1 MGPSN
6 HRLFAEAFT
15 CKKARTQATS
25 TAPRLLG
32 GPAMGGVATWILFA
46 VLGVGVAACQT
57 PSGSMGLPAPASREA
72 CADKARQEVA
82 DTGQRSSDL
91 QKDRYFVYRACMH
104 AAGLRP

>member
-46 VLGVGVAACQT
+46 VIGVGVAACQN
-57 PSGSMGLPAPASREA
+57 SIGLDGVA
-72 CADKARQEVA
+72 CASIPGGVR
-82 DTGQRSSDL
+82 R
-91 QKDRYFVYRACMH
+91 
-104 AAGLRP
+104 